1 MRRLAIT
8 VPARADLTDI
18 RRYTRNRFGRR
29 AADAY
34 DALLKRCFRDLRD
47 NPFRLGSDDR
57 PEIAAGI
64 RSYHSLHSRER
75 SAPRVK
81 SPRHFILY
89 FLPGDDEVVIS
100 RVLHDARD
108 LARHVPRD
116 HRERAQRNIPAS
128 GSEGNGRKR

>member
-8 VPARADLTDI
+8 APARSDLTDI
-18 RRYTRNRFGRR
+18 RRYTIDRFGRQ

-34 DALLKRCFRDLRD
+34 DALLKQVLRDLRED
-47 NPFRLGSDDR
+47 PFRPGSKDR

-64 RSYHSLHSRER
+64 RSYHIAHSRER
-75 SAPRVK
+75 TDPRVR

-89 FLPGDDEVVIS
+89 FLPSDDEVVIS

-108 LARHVPRD
+108 LTRHVPRD
-116 HRERAQRNIPAS
+116 HRERAQRKVPDP
-128 GSEGNGRKR
+128 GNESDGKK

>member
-8 VPARADLTDI
+8 APARSDLTDI
-18 RRYTRNRFGRR
+18 RRYTLDRFGRR

-34 DALLKRCFRDLRD
+34 DALLKRTLRDLRD
-47 NPFRLGSDDR
+47 DPFRPDSRDR

-64 RSYHSLHSRER
+64 RSHHTAYSRER

-81 SPRHFILY
+81 LPRHFILY
-89 FLPGDDEVVIS
+89 LLPSDDEVVIS

-116 HRERAQRNIPAS
+116 HRERAQRSVPDPDD
-128 GSEGNGRKR
+128 EDNGTKG